1 MRAIGLS
8 TQVWNNNW
16 RCGLLLAGFPLL
28 LALCLFGLSLM
39 AADQGGGFAKSWHL
53 AIRQFPL
60 FLLWGG
66 GAAAIWFGIAWLGHQ
81 RMIDVATGTEPVT
94 REAEP
99 DLWNSLET
107 LCISRGETMPRL
119 GIIESEALNAY
130 ASGLNRQQGKVTV
143 TRGLLNALDPAEL
156 RAVLAHELAHI
167 RNGDARLGVIAA
179 VFAGILSLTA
189 EVLLR
194 GRFRMSLTGG
204 NRRSSGN
211 NKGAGLAAL
220 LGIVLILL
228 AAGLGTAL
236 RFALS
241 RNREF
246 QADATAVQI
255 TGEPDALITALR
267 RIEGRSAMPEVPAQ
281 IRAMFF
287 DDAALSLGARFWA
300 THPPI
305 EERVAALVRYAGGRD
320 PGPMPLPE
328 PAAEEAAEAPSD
340 TGDETV
346 IQRPLGPTSGPWGR
360 PSA

>member
-16 RCGLLLAGFPLL
+16 RCGMLLAGFPLL
-28 LALCLFGLSLM
+28 LALLLFGLSLM
-39 AADQGGGFAKSWHL
+39 AAEGGGGFAKSWHL
-53 AIRQFPL
+53 AVRQFPL

-66 GAAAIWFGIAWLGHQ
+66 AAAAIWFGIAWLGHQ
-81 RMIDVATGTEPVT
+81 RMLDVATGTLPVT
-94 REAEP
+94 REGEP
-99 DLWNSLET
+99 DLWNSLEN

-119 GIIESEALNAY
+119 GVIETKALNAF
-130 ASGLNRQQGKVTV
+130 ASGLKRSEGTVTV
-143 TRGLLNALDPAEL
+143 TRGLLGALNPAEL

-179 VFAGILSLTA
+179 IFAGILSLVA

-194 GRFRMSLTGG
+194 GRFRTSLIRGGGG
-204 NRRSSGN
+204 NNRRG
-211 NKGAGLAAL
+211 GGLAAI

-246 QADATAVQI
+246 QADAMAVQI

-267 RIEGRSAMPEVPAQ
+267 RIEGHSSMPEVPAQ

-287 DDAALSLGARFWA
+287 DDAALALGARFWA

-305 EERVAALVRYAGGRD
+305 EERVAALVRFAGGRD
-320 PGPMPLPE
+320 PGPTPP
-328 PAAEEAAEAPSD
+328 PGPGGRRAQTGAP
-340 TGDETV
+340 
-346 IQRPLGPTSGPWGR
+346 
-360 PSA
+360 